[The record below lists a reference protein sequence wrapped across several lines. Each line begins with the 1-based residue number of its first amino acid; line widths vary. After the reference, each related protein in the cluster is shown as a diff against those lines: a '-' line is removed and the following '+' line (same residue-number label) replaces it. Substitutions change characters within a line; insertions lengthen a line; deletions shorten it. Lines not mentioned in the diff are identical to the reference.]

1 MNNRFKNFTLLI
13 GKINR
18 NIKRLK
24 TEAMKEFN
32 LKGPHVS
39 CIYYLYTEGNL
50 TASELVEMCDEDK
63 AAISRTLD
71 YLEQNGYIIC
81 DSKLK
86 KRYRSPLFLTEK
98 GRTVGKFI
106 DYKINIIL
114 DEASKGLSEENRIIL
129 YNSLSLI
136 SDNLSI
142 LK

>member
-86 KRYRSPLFLTEK
+86 KRY
-98 GRTVGKFI
+98 
-106 DYKINIIL
+106 N
-114 DEASKGLSEENRIIL
+114 
-129 YNSLSLI
+129 NSVL
-136 SDNLSI
+136 
-142 LK
+142 